1 MFKNILKNADQL
13 LGKLNRCISIE
24 DDNVFCPAH
33 VEIKTT
39 IDKEYEKLPFSRKI
53 ELACLRLTGHTVTA
67 EDTIKKPNWDFDEY
81 LKEKQI
87 PFKDR
92 VKRDIGNISKL
103 LKSQDQYSTNIENR
117 ISKLEDKVDKLVTKL
132 SELDEDKISNLI
144 VSQLQ
149 AFIEEQ
155 NNSMDTQPAQDDMI
169 NNIDL
174 TKAKP
179 AKTTK
184 SKH

>member
-1 MFKNILKNADQL
+1 MFNIVDVRNAVRAY
-13 LGKLNRCISIE
+13 NRVSKVLE
-24 DDNVFCPAH
+24 EEQEVFNPTH
-33 VEIKTT
+33 VDVKPTVT
-39 IDKEYEKLPFSRKI
+39 KEYKALPKRSKMQ
-53 ELACLRLTGHTVTA
+53 LAILRESNYSVN
-67 EDTIKKPNWDFDEY
+67 EDKVRQPGWNFDEY
-81 LKEKQI
+81 LKEAQMT
-87 PFKDR
+87 FKDR
-92 VKRDIGNISKL
+92 VKRDISNISKL
-103 LKSQDQYSTNIENR
+103 LKSQDEYSTNIENR
-117 ISKLEDKVDKLVTKL
+117 ISKLEHKIDKLVTKL
-132 SELDEDKISNLI
+132 SEIDEDKISNLI